1 MNKYKILEKIGEGSF
16 GQVYRGKYFRT
27 GEEVAIKRIEKS
39 KGSFK
44 HEIKIC
50 NYLRG
55 KSGIYN
61 IRWYGSDLNYYYVIF
76 DLLGKSLSEYLMT
89 TSENKFSPST
99 VRYLG
104 KQILD
109 IIEYIHSKGIIH
121 RDIKLDNFMMDR
133 KNLCQVYLIDY
144 GLSKTYL
151 NNKNKHIEET
161 DNNNP
166 IGTNN
171 YMSLNI
177 HNGVRY
183 SRRDDMISIVYILC
197 HILEGDMP
205 WISEKNNLKLIK
217 KKYKFIPKH
226 QSLKKLYNL
235 VSKLNY
241 YETPVYFI
249 YKKYIERL
257 ADNEGLEWI
266 INKSYHIL
274 T

>member
-16 GQVYRGKYFRT
+16 GQVYRGKYSRT

-61 IRWYGSDLNYYYVIF
+61 IRWYGSDINYYYVIF
-76 DLLGKSLSEYLMT
+76 DLLGKSLSEYLMI
-89 TSENKFSPST
+89 TSENKFAPST

-104 KQILD
+104 RQILD

-121 RDIKLDNFMMDR
+121 RDIKLDNFMMDG
-133 KNLCQVYLIDY
+133 KNLCQVHLIDY

-151 NNKNKHIEET
+151 NKNKHVEET

-205 WISEKNNLKLIK
+205 WISEKNNLKLIQK
-217 KKYKFIPKH
+217 KNNFFPKH

-235 VSKLNY
+235 VNKLNY
-241 YETPVYFI
+241 YEKPVYFI

-257 ADNEGLEWI
+257 ADNEGLEWVV
-266 INKSYHIL
+266 NKSYPIL